1 MPAYNI
7 TGYFNSSDPTV
18 MNKTLSSPL
27 FTVQGNIKIST
38 DMIRPTFNISYH
50 PNIDWSTCNY
60 LYVEF
65 FHRYYFIE
73 NKTFDT
79 YGNVYL
85 ECVCDVLSSHKNDIL
100 NLDVIAKRSSYKF
113 NMYQNDDEIPRLAN
127 SVVATQKFPYGFNG
141 QTMILSVN
149 NGGTNNIP
157 VLGGGE

>member
-1 MPAYNI
+1 MPTYNI
-7 TGYFNSSDPTV
+7 VGYFNSSDPTV

-60 LYVEF
+60 LYVQF

-113 NMYQNDDEIPRLAN
+113 NIYQYDQEVPSLEKRA
-127 SVVATQKFPYGFNG
+127 VATQKFPYGFSSG
-141 QTMILSVN
+141 EALILANS
-149 NGGTNNIP
+149 
-157 VLGGGE
+157 GGGAIY